1 MQFLQNSTSLSR
13 IDRTRNTKLREGTK
27 STVAGTLADFGYE
40 RTPGWAGRVQ
50 KRVLRILGRRELG
63 RTRNGVFGGVG
74 VGLGR
79 LGFAGG
85 PGLIGA
91 ASGAILGPIGR
102 DRFLVRDPPL
112 EDALLFFVVRALFWP
127 EWGGQNPDGRCRRPS
142 SVLVLD
148 WPI

>member
-1 MQFLQNSTSLSR
+1 MKTIKMRFLQNSTSLSR

-27 STVAGTLADFGYE
+27 STVTGTLADFGYE

-63 RTRNGVFGGVG
+63 RTRNRRFWGCG

-85 PGLIGA
+85 LGLMGA
-91 ASGAILGPIGR
+91 AFCAILGPIGR
-102 DRFLVRDPPL
+102 YRFLVVDVPL
-112 EDALLFFVVRALFWP
+112 EDNQLCVLRDRGLEGGP
-127 EWGGQNPDGRCRRPS
+127 ESRGPF
-142 SVLVLD
+142 
-148 WPI
+148 